1 MRKIIK
7 NYLLLPIFTLVFSL
21 AVSAQNYN
29 TGNTEFDASLRII
42 NTNAGANLTAFKL
55 EMSKT
60 YAVPLTQIESMF
72 SISMSAGDVYLMLEI
87 GRLVKRPVPEL
98 IVIYKKHKGKGWGVI
113 AKEMGIK
120 PGSAEF
126 HALKGKAKNKSSKPK
141 GNSNKPQSKGN
152 GNGKGK
158 GKGQGNGKKK

>member
-1 MRKIIK
+1 MKRYIVF
-7 NYLLLPIFTLVFSL
+7 PVFTLLFSL

-29 TGNTEFDASLRII
+29 TGNTEFDASLKII

-72 SISMSAGDVYLMLEI
+72 SVSMSAGDVYLTLEI
-87 GRLVKRPVPEL
+87 GRLVRRPIPEL
-98 IVIYKKHKGKGWGVI
+98 IIIYQKHKGKGWGVI

-120 PGSAEF
+120 PGSDQF
-126 HALKGKAKNKSSKPK
+126 HALKNNAKNKSSKGKGKSKPK
-141 GNSNKPQSKGN
+141 GKGN
-152 GNGKGK
+152 GNGK
-158 GKGQGNGKKK
+158 KK